1 MVGRSNMAITFFNRS
16 LLYSDTSAEETAK
29 VWSALRKA
37 GIEYEVCT
45 KHNAGA
51 TSINSGRLGHSKD
64 LINSMWGGQYYGD
77 TYSYEVWVR
86 KTDLV
91 KAKEAIK
98 EI

>member
-1 MVGRSNMAITFFNRS
+1 MAITFFNRA

-86 KTDLV
+86 KTDLA

>member
-1 MVGRSNMAITFFNRS
+1 MAITIFNRA

-37 GIEYEVCT
+37 GIQYEVCT

-64 LINSMWGGQYYGD
+64 LINSMWGGRYYGD
-77 TYSYEVWVR
+77 TYSYEVWVK
-86 KTDLV
+86 KTDLA
-91 KAKEAIK
+91 KAKEVIK
-98 EI
+98 DN

>member
-1 MVGRSNMAITFFNRS
+1 MAITIFNRA

-29 VWSALRKA
+29 VCSALRKA

-45 KHNAGA
+45 KHNSGA

-77 TYSYEVWVR
+77 TYSYEVWVK
-86 KTDLV
+86 KTDLA
-91 KAKEAIK
+91 KAKDVIK
-98 EI
+98 G